1 MTIDEFT
8 RRVKLA
14 RMFLESMK
22 EVIEP
27 VFREQPREIRGT
39 RLNQTEMWSADLT
52 KKFIDLEN
60 DLKR

>member
-39 RLNQTEMWSADLT
+39 RLNQTEMKLADLT
-52 KKFIDLEN
+52 KKFIDLES